1 MSRSCEDFG
10 RLSRREWVCRSALG
24 LGLALLPAPSRAETP
39 RQVTRVFLRYRTDPK
54 RIARVLP
61 PPLQPDETAEVWI
74 EYALAALA
82 DPAQATLVSPPSYG
96 WSAIFVTARHGETAG
111 LFPVGLWTSDEWSRI
126 NAREFLRLNAKHAE
140 VSLTVEGKTIRASV
154 RRDDNVLHRLESV
167 IQDDAAQE
175 SPQIASENRDVFAYL
190 YRLRPDWT
198 AGPLAAEPVRLA
210 RIVGGQSR
218 QASSASSESSTE
230 SNNVSG
236 QAQPAMRACTLD
248 QTVFQW
254 DHASPQDPAIEFP
267 VEEILAAGFERD
279 AAAGSFLVDPR
290 GQTAPREHA
299 QIAAKDF
306 EPWALL
312 NYDRPVTNAAAWR
325 PKGWRESATAYRLAE
340 EELEAYRKRS
350 ELRLGSVNLVD
361 IQLVTE
367 REAFVEALPPQF
379 QPGLRLRLL
388 ALRVGENDLTPEPF
402 NEVWLF
408 AYGVLDN
415 RPLWFALSHIVGP
428 GGELTFG
435 RETLGYPSKRGEI
448 DVVTTPIDFS
458 AFGRRKGRDFFY
470 SEGAFQGFS
479 TGTSL
484 SQMDIACLRAGPFEN
499 DDPRGEFVVQ
509 QWYFQGQRSF
519 VDRASLV
526 IEFPDKEA
534 ALGRPDP
541 WFEFNPFR
549 VVSVTVMQQGGMQRM
564 PAEILAETGGIGP
577 YYRERC
583 DGVLP
588 GADPAADSA
597 APGFRIKPNVTT
609 RSALRSHRA

>member
-1 MSRSCEDFG
+1 MSCVYKDISG
-10 RLSRREWVCRSALG
+10 LSRREMIWRSALG
-24 LGLALLPAPSRAETP
+24 FGLAALRPSQSWADIP
-39 RQVTRVFLRYRTDPK
+39 RTFTRVFLRYRTNPE

-61 PPLQPDETAEVWI
+61 PPLQPDEKAEVWV
-74 EYALAALA
+74 EYALAAVPESA
-82 DPAQATLVSPPSYG
+82 RATLVTPASYG
-96 WSAIFVTARHGETAG
+96 WSGIFVTARHGDKPG
-111 LFPVGLWTSDEWSRI
+111 LFPVGVWTSDEWSRV
-126 NAREFLRLNAKHAE
+126 NAREFLGLNAKHGE
-140 VSLTVEGKTIRASV
+140 VSLAIEGKTIRASV
-154 RRDDNVLHRLESV
+154 RRDGDVLHRLEST
-167 IQDDAAQE
+167 IQDDAAE
-175 SPQIASENRDVFAYL
+175 DSPQHAPESRDVFAYL
-190 YRLRPDWT
+190 YRLRPNW
-198 AGPLAAEPVRLA
+198 AESPLAGEPVRLA
-210 RIVGGQSR
+210 RIGGGESQ
-218 QASSASSESSTE
+218 QANAESD
-230 SNNVSG
+230 
-236 QAQPAMRACTLD
+236 QAKPALLGCALD
-248 QTVFQW
+248 QTAFQW
-254 DHASPQDPAIEFP
+254 DHASPRDPAIEFP
-267 VEEILAAGFERD
+267 VEEILAVGIEKDIAT
-279 AAAGSFLVDPR
+279 ASLVVDPR
-290 GQTAPREHA
+290 GQTAPREQA
-299 QIAAKDF
+299 QVAAKDF

-325 PKGWRESATAYRLAE
+325 PKGWRESATAYRLAD
-340 EELEAYRKRS
+340 EELEAYRKRP

-388 ALRVGENDLTPEPF
+388 ALRVGENDLTPSPF
-402 NEVWLF
+402 NETWLF

-435 RETLGYPSKRGEI
+435 RETFGYPSKRGEV

-458 AFGRRKGRDFFY
+458 VLGRRMGRDFFY
-470 SEGAFQGFS
+470 SEGTFQGFS

-484 SQMDIACLRAGPFEN
+484 SEMEIACLRAGPFPN

-509 QWYFQGQRSF
+509 QWYFQGQRSY

-526 IEFPDKEA
+526 VEFPDQET

-564 PAEILAETGGIGP
+564 PGEIVAETAGIAP

-588 GADPAADSA
+588 GEDPAADSA
-597 APGFRIKPNVTT
+597 APSFRVKPSVTT
-609 RSALRSHRA
+609 RSALRTHRT

>member
-1 MSRSCEDFG
+1 MSRACEDFH
-10 RLSRREWVCRSALG
+10 RLSRREMLWRSAWG
-24 LGLALLPAPSRAETP
+24 LGLALLPASSRADAP
-39 RQVTRVFLRYRTDPK
+39 RTVTRAFLRYRTDPK

-61 PPLQPDETAEVWI
+61 PPLQPGETAEVWI
-74 EYALAALA
+74 EYALATLA
-82 DPAQATLVSPPSYG
+82 DPAQETLVSAVSCG
-96 WSAIFVTARHGETAG
+96 WSGIFVTARHGETAG
-111 LFPVGLWTSDEWSRI
+111 LFPVGFWTSDEWSRI
-126 NAREFLRLNAKHAE
+126 NARELLGLNAKHGE
-140 VSLTVEGKTIRASV
+140 VSLALEGKTIRASV

-175 SPQIASENRDVFAYL
+175 SPQAAPENRDVFAYL

-198 AGPLAAEPVRLA
+198 SGPLAAEPVRFA

-218 QASSASSESSTE
+218 QANNASSESSTE
-230 SNNVSG
+230 STNVTG
-236 QAQPAMRACTLD
+236 QAPSAMRACALD

-254 DHASPQDPAIEFP
+254 DHASPRDPAIEFP
-267 VEEILAAGFERD
+267 IEEILAAGFEKS
-279 AAAGSFLVDPR
+279 AGSLLVDPR
-290 GQTAPREHA
+290 AQAVPREQA
-299 QIAAKDF
+299 RIAAKDF

-340 EELEAYRKRS
+340 QELEAYRQRS

-367 REAFVEALPPQF
+367 REAFVEALPPHF

-388 ALRVGENDLTPEPF
+388 ALRVGDNDLTPAPF
-402 NEVWLF
+402 NEIWLF

-415 RPLWFALSHIVGP
+415 RPLWFALSHVVGP

-435 RETLGYPSKRGEI
+435 RETFGYPSKRGEVDI
-448 DVVTTPIDFS
+448 VTTPIDFS

-470 SEGAFQGFS
+470 SEGTFQGFS

-484 SQMDIACLRAGPFEN
+484 SQMDIACLRAGPFQN

-519 VDRASLV
+519 VDHNSLV
-526 IEFPDKEA
+526 IEFPDKETP
-534 ALGRPDP
+534 LGRPDP

-564 PAEILAETGGIGP
+564 PAEILAEAGGMGP

-588 GADPAADSA
+588 GAGPAADSA
-597 APGFRIKPNVTT
+597 APSFRIKPNVTT
-609 RSALRSHRA
+609 RSALRSHRT

>member
-1 MSRSCEDFG
+1 MSRPCKKIIG
-10 RLSRREWVCRSALG
+10 LSRREMLWRSALG
-24 LGLALLPAPSRAETP
+24 FGLTALRPSPSWADAPRT
-39 RQVTRVFLRYRTDPK
+39 VTRVLLRYRTDPK

-61 PPLQPDETAEVWI
+61 PPLQPDEKAEVWV
-74 EYALAALA
+74 EYALAALSGS
-82 DPAQATLVSPPSYG
+82 AQPTLVTPASFG
-96 WSAIFVTARHGETAG
+96 WSGIFVTARHGDQPG
-111 LFPVGLWTSDEWSRI
+111 LFPVGVWASDEWSRI
-126 NAREFLRLNAKHAE
+126 HVREFLGLNAKHGE
-140 VSLTVEGKTIRASV
+140 VSLAIEGKAIRASV
-154 RRDDNVLHRLESV
+154 RRDDDVLHRFEST
-167 IQDDAAQE
+167 IQDDAAHD
-175 SPQIASENRDVFAYL
+175 SPQHPAESRGVFAYL
-190 YRLRPDWT
+190 YRLRPNW
-198 AGPLAAEPVRLA
+198 AESPLTGEPVRLA
-210 RIVGGQSR
+210 VIGGEESR
-218 QASSASSESSTE
+218 QAHTGSEQTTP
-230 SNNVSG
+230 G
-236 QAQPAMRACTLD
+236 LLGCALD

-254 DHASPQDPAIEFP
+254 DHASPRDPAIEFP
-267 VEEILAAGFERD
+267 VEEILAVGLEKD
-279 AAAGSFLVDPR
+279 AAAGSLLVDPR
-290 GQTAPREHA
+290 GQTAPREQA
-299 QIAAKDF
+299 QVAAKDF
-306 EPWALL
+306 EPWAMV

-340 EELEAYRKRS
+340 EELEAYRKRR

-388 ALRVGENDLTPEPF
+388 ALRVGENDLTPSPF
-402 NEVWLF
+402 NETWLF

-435 RETLGYPSKRGEI
+435 RETFGYPSKRGEV

-458 AFGRRKGRDFFY
+458 VLGRRMGRDFFY
-470 SEGAFQGFS
+470 SEGTFQGFS

-484 SQMDIACLRAGPFEN
+484 SEMEIACLRAGPFPN

-509 QWYFQGQRSF
+509 QWFFQGQRSY

-526 IEFPDKEA
+526 IEFPDKETA
-534 ALGRPDP
+534 FGRPDP

-564 PAEILAETGGIGP
+564 PAEIVAESGGIAP

-588 GADPAADSA
+588 GEDPAADSA
-597 APGFRIKPNVTT
+597 APSFRVKPNVTT
-609 RSALRSHRA
+609 RSALRSHRT